1 MKKNAFRMGLS
12 MEEFWFDNPQNYFLR
27 LDVYNEESKK
37 HVDELDYLA
46 WRTAYYTMLG
56 TQQSLAVKRCS
67 IFPKEPYMLKER
79 QKEENDKKYSDLAS
93 NDLERRLFVVFFCF
107 FFVFDLRNKESNNG

>member
-12 MEEFWFDNPQNYFLR
+12 MEEFWLDNPQNYFLR
-27 LDVYNEESKK
+27 LDVYIEESKK

-56 TQQSLAVKRCS
+56 TQQSLAIKRCS

-79 QKEENDKKYSDLAS
+79 QKEEKNKKYSDLAS
-93 NDLERRLFVVFFCF
+93 NDLERRLIAALQRQNLA
-107 FFVFDLRNKESNNG
+107 FDLRNKESNNG